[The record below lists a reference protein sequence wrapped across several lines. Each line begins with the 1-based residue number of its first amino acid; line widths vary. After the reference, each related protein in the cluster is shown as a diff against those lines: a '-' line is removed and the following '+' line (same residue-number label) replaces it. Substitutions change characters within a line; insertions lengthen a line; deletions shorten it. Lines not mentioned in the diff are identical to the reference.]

1 MNRLSGR
8 TGPTRASHSP
18 SGVSRSWQL
27 RAVVLLLAPAL
38 ALGALVY
45 LLDTSAMALRSASDR
60 LLTINALLGQES
72 AAEWEAIATGGTEP
86 GAAKRDG
93 LVAAVEAELASLAG
107 DPAGAGLADA
117 VRGPIDVYHA
127 ATAREFA
134 LLAQGQVAEALQVDA
149 TEVDPAYSRLH
160 GVLEAAVAS
169 ARSNAARESQVALN
183 GSLGGLAVA
192 VVAAIVALVAYG
204 RRRNALAYLA
214 GRQEA
219 LARSERR
226 FRALVQHSA
235 DIVAIVD
242 PAGRLV
248 GTDRATADRLIALG
262 GAPGDELA
270 SLVDPADAPAVRA
283 AVTAAAAGGATTS
296 KAIEFRATGAGG
308 DQRSFEGTLSNRL
321 DVPGIEGLVLNAH
334 DVTEPR
340 RTVAESREIAARW
353 QTQVEQ
359 LPAITY
365 LESADP
371 STDRVLYVSPQV
383 RPLLGVSPERYIAEG
398 LHYGLVHPEDI
409 RRVRASDDATDSS
422 GDQFDEQYRMV
433 AIDGRVIWVHDLA
446 TLVRHPDGT
455 PRYWQGIMFDVT
467 QAKLNKASLR
477 ERDARVRALA
487 ERVPAVIYTREPGP
501 AGHWLYVSPHVEALL
516 GYTAEE
522 WLAGGGQWLA
532 QLHADDRE
540 WVTEAE
546 RRPGS
551 AGDEESDRRTIEYRL
566 LTRDGQVRWVRD
578 DATLVRDAAGE
589 PAFRSGV
596 LLDITRQREL
606 EEELVHRAT
615 HDSLTGLA
623 NRTLFTDRVEQAV
636 RRVRDPAGAVAVL
649 FLDLDDFKVIND
661 ARGHATGDE
670 VLQAVAGRLRSA
682 IRPGDSA
689 ARLGGDEFAVLLEEV
704 ADPGVAMAVAERVC
718 AAIAEPIQLGS
729 APVRLSASIGVAWEP
744 VRSSSATDLVR
755 DADVAM
761 YVAKRRGKGRPV
773 LYGATLLFDEAGG
786 HGPGHSASPRQRP
799 VRIAR
804 HPFVGR
810 RRAG

>member
-1 MNRLSGR
+1 MNAANGR
-8 TGPTRASHSP
+8 IGPIRAP
-18 SGVSRSWQL
+18 YFAGGMARSWQL
-27 RAVVLLLAPAL
+27 RAIVLLLAPAL
-38 ALGALVY
+38 ALGTLVY
-45 LLDTSAMALRSASDR
+45 LLDTSAVAHRSASDH
-60 LLTINALLGQES
+60 LLTIDALLGQES
-72 AAEWEAIATGGTEP
+72 AAEWEAIATGGPEP
-86 GAAKRDG
+86 DAAKRDA
-93 LVAAVEAELASLAG
+93 LVAAVEAELAALAV
-107 DPAGAGLADA
+107 DPTGADLAVA
-117 VRGPIDVYHA
+117 VRGPIDAYHQ
-127 ATAREFA
+127 ATADEFA
-134 LLAQGQVAEALQVDA
+134 LLAQGRVAEALRVDA
-149 TEVDPAYSRLH
+149 TEVDPAYTKLH
-160 GVLEAAVAS
+160 GVLEAAVAG
-169 ARSNAARESQVALN
+169 ARSDAARESQIALD

-192 VVAAIVALVAYG
+192 VVAAIVALTAYG
-204 RRRNALAYLA
+204 RRRQAHAYLA

-219 LARSERR
+219 LVRSERR

-235 DIVAIVD
+235 DIVAVVD

-248 GTDRATADRLIALG
+248 VTDRVAADRLIALG

-270 SLVDPADAPAVRA
+270 SLVDPADAPSVRA
-283 AVTAAAAGGATTS
+283 AVIAATAGGVTTS
-296 KAIEFRATGAGG
+296 KSIEFRATGAGG
-308 DQRSFEGTLSNRL
+308 DQRCFEGTLSNRL

-340 RTVAESREIAARW
+340 RIVAESREIAARW

-371 STDRVLYVSPQV
+371 RTDRVLYVSPQV
-383 RPLLGVSPERYIAEG
+383 RSLLGVSPERYIAEG

-409 RRVRASDDATDSS
+409 KRIRAADDATDAS
-422 GDQFDEQYRMV
+422 GDRFDEQYRMV
-433 AIDGRVIWVHDLA
+433 AVDGRVIWVHDRA
-446 TLVRHPDGT
+446 TLVRHADGA

-467 QAKLNKASLR
+467 QAKLNEASLR

-501 AGHWLYVSPHVEALL
+501 DGHWLYVSPHVEALL
-516 GYTAEE
+516 GYTADE
-522 WLAGGGQWLA
+522 WLAEGGRWLA

-546 RRPGS
+546 RRPGP
-551 AGDEESDRRTIEYRL
+551 AGDEEADRRTIEYRL
-566 LTRDGQVRWVRD
+566 LTRDGRVRWVRD

-589 PAFRSGV
+589 PAFRTGV

-623 NRTLFTDRVEQAV
+623 NRILFTDRVEQAV

-661 ARGHATGDE
+661 ARGHAAGDE
-670 VLQAVAGRLRSA
+670 VLQAVGGRLRSA

-689 ARLGGDEFAVLLEEV
+689 ARLGGDEFAILLEEV
-704 ADPGVAMAVAERVC
+704 ADPDVAMAVADRVC

-729 APVRLSASIGVAWEP
+729 APVRLSASVGVAWEP
-744 VRSSSATDLVR
+744 VRSSNATDLVR

-761 YVAKRRGKGRPV
+761 YVAKRRGKGRPI
-773 LYGATLLFDEAGG
+773 LYSATLLVDETGG
-786 HGPGHSASPRQRP
+786 HGSGHSASPRPRP

-804 HPFVGR
+804 HPFVAR